1 MKSDYSKKK
10 YDLDERLIEFAV
22 ICISISENLTKN
34 KAGSYI
40 AQQLLRSSTSPALH
54 YGEAQS
60 SESTKDFIHK
70 MRVVLKELRET
81 MNALRLIKRRPLIK
95 NTDIVDSGL
104 NECNQLISIFVAS
117 INTAQNNNKKK

>member
-1 MKSDYSKKK
+1 MKSDNSKKK

-22 ICISISENLTKN
+22 LCITISENLTKS
-34 KAGSYI
+34 KAGTYI
-40 AQQLLRSSTSPALH
+40 GQQLLRSSTSPALH

-60 SESTKDFIHK
+60 SESPNDFIHK

-104 NECNQLISIFVAS
+104 DECNQLISIFVAS